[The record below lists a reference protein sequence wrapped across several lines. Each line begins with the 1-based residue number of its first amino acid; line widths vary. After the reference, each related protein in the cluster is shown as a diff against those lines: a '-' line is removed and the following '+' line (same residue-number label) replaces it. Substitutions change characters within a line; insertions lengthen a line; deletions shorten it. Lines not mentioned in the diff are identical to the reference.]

1 MDGGDVF
8 MEEGVMLGHA
18 LHHHVLGV
26 LSVWDEEVHGGHC
39 HEAPVLLLVNCLPR
53 HNMSHLRT
61 DNPGNL
67 NKFYVQKKCYPKNIS
82 SPELPGH
89 LGWSGK

>member
-1 MDGGDVF
+1 MDGGDVL

-26 LSVWDEEVHGGHC
+26 LGVRDEEVHGGHC
-39 HEAPVLLLVNCLPR
+39 HEAPVLFLVNCLPR
-53 HNMSHLRT
+53 HDMSHLRT

-67 NKFYVQKKCYPKNIS
+67 DKFDV
-82 SPELPGH
+82 PE
-89 LGWSGK
+89 KY